1 MKNYLWHLS
10 VFAEDRKTPIQT
22 MDIPGSSVEIKAYAK
37 RFQGDRYEAV
47 PKPLECLEN
56 SECQYD
62 HLFFSA
68 MKIGGELPNA
78 LVD

>member
-1 MKNYLWHLS
+1 MKNYLWNLS

-22 MDIPGSSVEIKAYAK
+22 LEIPGSSVEIKAYAK

-47 PKPLECLEN
+47 PKPLECLGKT
-56 SECQYD
+56 ECHYD
-62 HLFFSA
+62 HLLFSA
-68 MKIGGELPNA
+68 LKIRGELPNA